1 MEKNEVEKVLKDTI
15 EYANEE
21 IKKSKKKMI
30 MIIAGAVLT
39 IIVLILAY
47 ITVFVHEMPVNYQ
60 EGIVEV
66 VIPEDEGID
75 IEVKLTNYKSANGIL
90 VKTDENKYDLYI
102 NITQTLSTKIFK
114 DSDPSNNLVRVGNGM
129 IVDFQ
134 SQKLQGY
141 LPDGK
146 DETVIEHVYYINDL
160 SSKISTMDDHSL
172 IDYPDKKLIWER

>member
-1 MEKNEVEKVLKDTI
+1 MEKNEVENVLKDTI

-21 IKKSKKKMI
+21 IKKSKKKTM
-30 MIIAGAVLT
+30 MIIAWGVLA
-39 IIVLILAY
+39 IMVIILAY
-47 ITVFVHEMPVNYQ
+47 IAMFIYEMPVSYQ

-75 IEVKLTNYKSANGIL
+75 IEVKLNNYKSANGIL
-90 VKTDENKYDLYI
+90 VKTDTDKFDLYI

-114 DSDPSNNLVRVGNGM
+114 DSDQSNNLLRVGNGM

-134 SQKLQGY
+134 SQQLQGY
-141 LPDGK
+141 IPDGN

-160 SSKISTMDDHSL
+160 SSKISTMDDNSL
-172 IDYPDKKLIWER
+172 IDYPDKKMIWER